1 MCELQDK
8 IKKDIIEALKSK
20 NEAKVTTLRMLQAA
34 IQYKFIENKKEDL
47 KEEDVLQ
54 VLKKQVKQIQDS
66 IEAFTKGNRNDLVK
80 KEEASLNILKDYLPP
95 QASSEEINQVVLK
108 VIEDINPQGPADFG
122 KVMKEVMSAI
132 KGKADGKDVSVA
144 VKQALSSDK

>member
-34 IQYKFIENKKEDL
+34 IQYKFIENKKEEL

-54 VLKKQVKQIQDS
+54 ILKKQVKQIQDS
-66 IEAFTKGNRNDLVK
+66 IEAFTKGNRDDLVK
-80 KEEASLNILKDYLPP
+80 KEETSLNILKDYLPP
-95 QASSEEINQVVLK
+95 QASLEEINQIVIK
-108 VIEDINPQGPADFG
+108 VIEDLNPQGPEDFG
-122 KVMKEVMSAI
+122 KVMKEVMSAL
-132 KGKADGKDVSVA
+132 K
-144 VKQALSSDK
+144 